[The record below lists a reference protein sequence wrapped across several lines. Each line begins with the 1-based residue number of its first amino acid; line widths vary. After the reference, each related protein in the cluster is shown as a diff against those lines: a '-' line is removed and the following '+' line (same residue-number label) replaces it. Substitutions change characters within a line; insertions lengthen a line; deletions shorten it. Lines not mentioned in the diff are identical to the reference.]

1 MLRRV
6 LLVDDD
12 LSVLLSLKAVLELHQ
27 FEVETAVS
35 VSEAQRK
42 LTGAAFDLVVTD
54 VRMEGE
60 ASGLEVIRLA
70 AAQSYRPATAVL
82 TAYLPNQEQWKNEPV
97 DAILVK
103 PMGTRDLVCQL
114 EGLVSRRQSKHPSWR
129 PDSASGR

>member
-27 FEVETAVS
+27 FEVQTAVS
-35 VSEAQRK
+35 VSEAERK
-42 LTGAAFDLVVTD
+42 LAAGVFELVVTD
-54 VRMEGE
+54 VRMEQE
-60 ASGLEVIRLA
+60 ASGVEVIRLA
-70 AAQSYRPATAVL
+70 ARQAYRPATAVL
-82 TAYLPNQEQWKNEPV
+82 TAYLPNHEQWKQEPV

-103 PMGTRDLVCQL
+103 PMETRELVQQFETL
-114 EGLVSRRQSKHPSWR
+114 LSRRGEHHPPH

>member
-27 FEVETAVS
+27 FDVETAVS
-35 VSEAQRK
+35 VSEAQGK
-42 LTGAAFDLVVTD
+42 LTTSAFDLVVTD

-60 ASGLEVIRLA
+60 SSGLEVIRLA
-70 AAQSYRPATAVL
+70 AAQAYRPATAVL
-82 TAYLPNQEQWKNEPV
+82 TAYLPNHEQWKNEPV

-103 PMGTRDLVCQL
+103 PIGTRDLVCQL
-114 EGLVSRRQSKHPSWR
+114 ESLIAQRESRQLPRR
-129 PDSASGR
+129 PDSASER

>member
-70 AAQSYRPATAVL
+70 AAQPYRPATAVL
-82 TAYLPNQEQWKNEPV
+82 TAYLPNQEQWKNETV

-103 PMGTRDLVCQL
+103 PMGTRDLVSQL
-114 EGLVSRRQSKHPSWR
+114 ERLVTQRQSKHPPQG
-129 PDSASGR
+129 PDPASGR